1 MSLGARFLRDPAR
14 SLAAEGREPFGDGEV
29 TLRLAGRTFRFVGLD
44 DAQCAAVDGRF
55 GGFRAPAGTRED
67 STVRVLRAS
76 RDEFSDFDT
85 RGWEYEFDFAYEPSA
100 LAWVGLEL
108 AGRLA
113 LDGPPSGAVFT
124 HEDSGEGLLGVVEN
138 TLRIAVAYDLLAAG
152 GALLHGAAVV
162 DGDGAAVFVGH
173 SGAGKSTLSG
183 LAAGEGKSIL
193 TDDLVALL
201 PSPDGTVV
209 AGLPLGG
216 DFRTRVPGIALP
228 LRALALIEK
237 GESVQFEPL
246 GAARALGPCFA
257 CCPFVNHDP
266 YRGERA
272 LDNLAAL
279 LAGIRVGT
287 LRFAR
292 TGPLWT
298 ELVREGLT

>member
-1 MSLGARFLRDPAR
+1 MSLGARFLRDPAA
-14 SLAAEGREPFGDGEV
+14 SLAASDRRSFGDGEV
-29 TLRLAGRTFRFVGLD
+29 ILLLAGRTFRFVGLD
-44 DAQCAAVDGRF
+44 DAQCTTVEGRF
-55 GGFRAPAGTRED
+55 GGFCAPAGARAD
-67 STVRVLRAS
+67 STLRMYRAS
-76 RDEFSDFDT
+76 RSEFSDFET

-108 AGRLA
+108 AGRLT
-113 LDGPPSGAVFT
+113 LDGPPSGVVFT
-124 HEDSGEGLLGVVEN
+124 HEDSGEGFLGVVEN

-162 DGDGAAVFVGH
+162 AGDGVVVFVGH

-183 LAAGEGKSIL
+183 LAASEGKTIL
-193 TDDLVALL
+193 SDDLVALL
-201 PSPDGTVV
+201 PSPGGTVV

-216 DFRTRVPGIALP
+216 DFRTRVPGIALR

-237 GESVQFEPL
+237 GDSVRFKPL
-246 GAARALGPCFA
+246 GAARTLGPCFA
-257 CCPFVNHDP
+257 CCPFINHDP

-279 LAGIRVGT
+279 LAGIRAGS
-287 LRFAR
+287 LHFPR

>member
-14 SLAAEGREPFGDGEV
+14 SLTADGRAPFGDGEV
-29 TLRLAGRTFRFVGLD
+29 ALRLAGRSYRFAGLD
-44 DAQCAAVDGRF
+44 GAQVAAIDGRF
-55 GGFRAPAGTRED
+55 GPFRELTGTPAD
-67 STVRVLRAS
+67 WQVRVLRAEPE
-76 RDEFSDFDT
+76 EFRPFET
-85 RGWEYEFDFAYEPSA
+85 RGWEYEFDFAYEPA
-100 LAWVGLEL
+100 AVAWVGLGL
-108 AGRLA
+108 AGRHA
-113 LDGPPSGAVFT
+113 LDGASGGAVWT
-124 HEDSGEGLLGVVEN
+124 SHDAGEGFLGVVEN

-152 GALLHGAAVV
+152 GTLLHGAAVV
-162 DGDGAAVFVGH
+162 DGDGAMVFVGH

-183 LAAGEGKSIL
+183 LAAAEGRAIL

-201 PSPDGTVV
+201 PSPAGTVV

-237 GESVQFEPL
+237 GDSVHFEPL

-257 CCPFVNHDP
+257 CCPFINHDP

-279 LAGIRVGT
+279 LAGIRVGS
-287 LRFAR
+287 LRFPR
-292 TGPLWT
+292 SGPLWP
-298 ELVREGLT
+298 ELVRKGLT